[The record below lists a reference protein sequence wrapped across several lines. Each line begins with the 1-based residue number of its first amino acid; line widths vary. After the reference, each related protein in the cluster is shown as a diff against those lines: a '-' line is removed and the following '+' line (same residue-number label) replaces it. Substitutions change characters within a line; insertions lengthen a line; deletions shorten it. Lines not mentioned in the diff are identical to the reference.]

1 MKKALVTGAAGFIGS
16 NVVRELLKDGVEVR
30 AMIRPGEDERNLAG
44 LEVERVE
51 GNILDPP
58 AIDRSL
64 KGCDTLFHLAA
75 IYSLQSKH
83 KELIYRVN
91 LQGSRNMLWAA
102 RRADTEKVVYTSS
115 LAGIGLKPGMEPA
128 NEETEFNQ
136 FYTADDYVL
145 SKYLAQEE
153 ALTFAREGMPIVVV
167 NPCFPFGEGD
177 LVPTPTGMLITW
189 VVNGWPFMYP
199 PVGFNAVDVRDVAK
213 GHVLAAKRGR
223 IGEKY
228 LLGNR
233 NITFGE
239 MFKLIRKVEGF
250 KAHFFEMPLFLSKLY
265 GDICEIGEAK
275 AGIKAFTTRQEVSY
289 LAQYLYFDV
298 SKSKEELGLELTPI
312 EDSIARAIE
321 WFKREGYV
329 PDKSL
334 GFRFARVLRTLL
346 SYLPIGE

>member
-16 NVVRELLKDGVEVR
+16 NVVRELIEEGVDVR
-30 AMIRPGEDERNLAG
+30 ALVLPGEDMRNLAA
-44 LEVERVE
+44 LDVERVE

-58 AIDRSL
+58 AIDRAL

-91 LQGSRNMLWAA
+91 LQGSRNVLWAA
-102 RRADTEKVVYTSS
+102 RRAETEKIVYTSS
-115 LAGIGLKPGMEPA
+115 IAGIGLKPGMEPA

-136 FYTADDYVL
+136 FYNADDYVL

-199 PVGFNAVDVRDVAK
+199 PVGLNAVDVKDVAK

-228 LLGNR
+228 ILGNQ
-233 NITFGE
+233 NITFRE
-239 MFKLIRKVEGF
+239 MFKLIRKVAGF
-250 KAHFFEMPLFLSKLY
+250 KAHFSKMPLFLSKLY
-265 GDICEIGEAK
+265 GDVCVMAEEK
-275 AGIKAFTTRQEVSY
+275 AGVKAFTTRQEVCY

-298 SKSKEELGLELTPI
+298 SKAKEELGLELTPI

-321 WFKREGYV
+321 WFEREGYI
-329 PDKSL
+329 PDNGL
-334 GFRFARVLRTLL
+334 GFRFARLLRRLL
-346 SYLPIGE
+346 YYIPIGE